1 MEEQRAVLP
10 LTVKAGGR
18 RVLCGNCALQVI
30 VDDFGVEFIL
40 VRDALVRLGVQ
51 IQDGDGGREAR
62 FRRLDF

>member
-18 RVLCGNCALQVI
+18 QLLCVNCALQVI

-40 VRDALVRLGVQ
+40 VRDALVRFRIQ
-51 IQDGDGGREAR
+51 IQDGDGERKTR
-62 FRRLDF
+62 FCGLDF